1 VTKPFI
7 KWVGGKTRILDQL
20 LPLFPEFTGT
30 YHEPFLGGG
39 AVFLALQPERAVL
52 SDLNERLINA
62 WQQVKDK
69 PGRVINVLSHHAGKH
84 SESHYYHVRTLLNQG
99 HFDEWP
105 VGEAAA
111 FIYLNKAG
119 FNGLYRENKRGE
131 FNVPFG
137 HRSTYSV
144 DVQGILAASAAVQRA
159 DFLAESFALYD
170 GVTARAQPGD
180 LVYFD
185 PPYVDTFNGY
195 TGKGFGLK
203 EQLMLSKVFDS
214 LANRGVHVV
223 LSNSD
228 TEFIRGLYSG
238 WRIETVEAR
247 RSVSAKASTRGTATE
262 VVIISE
268 EA

>member
-1 VTKPFI
+1 MTKPFI
-7 KWVGGKTRILDQL
+7 KWVGGKTRILDQM

-99 HFDEWP
+99 HFDDWP

-144 DVQGILAASAAVQRA
+144 DVQGICAASEATRRA
-159 DFLAESFALYD
+159 EIKTQPFGDVE
-170 GVTARAQPGD
+170 AQPGD

-185 PPYVDTFNGY
+185 PPYADTFNGY
-195 TGKGFGLK
+195 TGDGFGGK
-203 EQLMLSKVFDS
+203 RQLMLAARFDE
-214 LANRGVHVV
+214 LANKGVHVV

-228 TEFIRGLYSG
+228 TEFIREIYSG